1 MTGFGYTGLS
11 GYWRYAETFE
21 SIVIFRWRSVMS
33 DLQDHINSAKRT
45 GNIDFSIE
53 ERSADC
59 VISRMPVTSGVL
71 NPYGTVQAGAMI
83 WLADVT
89 ASVLALE
96 GRKIEE
102 DGKGFP
108 LAIDIHTSL
117 VGNQRAGDITA
128 EARFLNKGKT
138 VLVIRTRVIGNKDK
152 LLAEVTTTHVI
163 AK

>member
-1 MTGFGYTGLS
+1 
-11 GYWRYAETFE
+11 
-21 SIVIFRWRSVMS
+21 MS
-33 DLQDHINSAKRT
+33 KLQYHINSVKRS
-45 GNIDFSIE
+45 GSIDFYIE

-59 VISRMPVTSGVL
+59 VISRMPVTSGIL

-96 GRKIEE
+96 VQTIEE
-102 DGKGFP
+102 SGKGFP
-108 LAIDIHTSL
+108 LAIDIHTNL
-117 VGNQRAGDITA
+117 IGNQRDGEILA
-128 EARFLNKGKT
+128 EAKFVSKGKT

-152 LLAEVTTTHVI
+152 LLAEVTTIHVI

>member
-1 MTGFGYTGLS
+1 
-11 GYWRYAETFE
+11 
-21 SIVIFRWRSVMS
+21 MS
-33 DLQDHINSAKRT
+33 KLQDHISSAKRT
-45 GNIDFSIE
+45 GNIDFQIE
-53 ERSADC
+53 ERCSDF
-59 VISRMPVTSGVL
+59 VISRMPVTAGVL

-96 GRKIEE
+96 GQAIEE
-102 DGKGFP
+102 NGKGFP
-108 LAIDIHTSL
+108 LAIDIHTNL
-117 VGNQRAGDITA
+117 IGNQRDGEILA
-128 EARFLNKGKT
+128 EAKFVSKGKT

>member
-1 MTGFGYTGLS
+1 
-11 GYWRYAETFE
+11 
-21 SIVIFRWRSVMS
+21 MS
-33 DLQDHINSAKRT
+33 NLQNHINSIKRT

-53 ERSADC
+53 ERGADC

-96 GRKIEE
+96 GQTLEE
-102 DGKGFP
+102 NGKGFP
-108 LAIDIHTSL
+108 LAIDIHANLIS
-117 VGNQRAGDITA
+117 NQRGGEISA
-128 EARFLNKGKT
+128 EARFVSKGKT
-138 VLVIRTRVIGNKDK
+138 VLVIRTQVIGNKDK

>member
-1 MTGFGYTGLS
+1 
-11 GYWRYAETFE
+11 
-21 SIVIFRWRSVMS
+21 MS

-59 VISRMPVTSGVL
+59 VISRMPVTAGVL

-96 GRKIEE
+96 GQTIGEN
-102 DGKGFP
+102 GKGFP
-108 LAIDIHTSL
+108 LADGRIRKWARITE
-117 VGNQRAGDITA
+117 VGKY
-128 EARFLNKGKT
+128 L
-138 VLVIRTRVIGNKDK
+138 RVI
-152 LLAEVTTTHVI
+152 LLDDGETVHNAFFDRSFKEG
-163 AK
+163 

>member
-1 MTGFGYTGLS
+1 
-11 GYWRYAETFE
+11 
-21 SIVIFRWRSVMS
+21 MS
-33 DLQDHINSAKRT
+33 DLQDHINSARRT
-45 GNIDFSIE
+45 GKIDFSIE
-53 ERSADC
+53 ERRADC
-59 VISRMPVTSGVL
+59 VISRMPVTPGVL

-96 GRKIEE
+96 GRKIED

-108 LAIDIHTSL
+108 LAVNIHTSL
-117 VGNQRAGDITA
+117 VGNQTTGDITA
-128 EARFLNKGKT
+128 EARFLSKGKT
-138 VLVIRTRVIGNKDK
+138 VMVIRTRVTGNRNK

>member
-1 MTGFGYTGLS
+1 M
-11 GYWRYAETFE
+11 EC
-21 SIVIFRWRSVMS
+21 VMS
-33 DLQDHINSAKRT
+33 DLQTHINAAKRT
-45 GNIDFSIE
+45 GKIDFSIE

-96 GRKIEE
+96 GQTIDEN
-102 DGKGFP
+102 GKGFP
-108 LAIDIHTSL
+108 LAIDIHTNL
-117 VGNQRAGDITA
+117 VGNQRDGEILA
-128 EARFLNKGKT
+128 EARFVSKGKT
-138 VLVIRTRVIGNKDK
+138 VLVIRTRVIGKKAK

>member
-1 MTGFGYTGLS
+1 
-11 GYWRYAETFE
+11 
-21 SIVIFRWRSVMS
+21 MS

-53 ERSADC
+53 KRSADC
-59 VISRMPVTSGVL
+59 VISRMPVTSGIL

-89 ASVLALE
+89 ATVLALE
-96 GRKIEE
+96 GQTIGES
-102 DGKGFP
+102 GKGFP
-108 LAIDIHTSL
+108 LAIDIHTNL
-117 VGNQRAGDITA
+117 VGNQRDGEILA
-128 EARFLNKGKT
+128 EARFVSRGKT
-138 VLVIRTRVIGNKDK
+138 VLVIRTRVIGNNDK